1 VPENT
6 ISFIPKFAKVK
17 PLHRAPDQSPN
28 HPGFHLGDAHQKQRK
43 PADRPMGA
51 DGISANLK
59 LSAPIRISHS
69 ITQYQRKI

>member
-6 ISFIPKFAKVK
+6 ISFIQKFAKVM
-17 PLHRAPDQSPN
+17 PLNRAPDHSPN

-43 PADRPMGA
+43 PADLHMGA
-51 DGISANLK
+51 NGIRTNLK
-59 LSAPIRISHS
+59 LSTPIRISHS